1 MKHMILA
8 TALAGV
14 FAAFAATYIPKGD
27 ARQYAASPLEK
38 NEASWTPAEG
48 GAELFV
54 GGGSGVSLRVVDPAA
69 LRGSRVALLPQGAY
83 SVAADPAFTHDPAKG
98 SYTTSSSETNA
109 IIIVVPGH
117 LRVTAY
123 SYKGVGPENGA
134 ALTPTEPYH
143 RIVEDGNTATIYAAR
158 GTGAYCTI
166 SDIKVYARAYGDGD
180 GFTDL
185 TLTTFLLRDSIGT
198 FDFADMR
205 YKLLHH
211 YDGNRGQDWYKY
223 DASNTVNLAGN
234 PIRFNRNGDYTMRIT
249 ASTNFVVQKNEIAAM
264 TISEGAHN
272 GIDYTYFLI
281 TQIDATGADST
292 GTVLTYAH
300 DIVGF
305 DMSALVVEVCNDLN
319 EGIWYALAEDEVT
332 ITPDTIVVK
341 PLSAR
346 LKLYRLKYYSAISDS
361 VRVTFRGTVVI
372 RDAIVIRGTDGKYY
386 KLNVN
391 NGAISAEEVTL

>member
-1 MKHMILA
+1 MMKHLVFA

-14 FAAFAATYIPKGD
+14 FAALAATYIPKGN
-27 ARQYAASPLEK
+27 AKQYAASPLEK
-38 NEASWTPAEG
+38 NEVSWTPAEG

-83 SVAADPAFTHDPAKG
+83 SVAADPAFTHDPVNG
-98 SYTTSSSETNA
+98 TYTTSSAATNA
-109 IIIVVPGH
+109 IIITVPGH
-117 LRVTAY
+117 YQVTDY
-123 SYKGVGPENGA
+123 SYDVTDPNAA
-134 ALTPTEPYH
+134 ALIPARPYSD
-143 RIVEDGNTATIYAAR
+143 IVKDGNTATIYAAK
-158 GTGAYCTI
+158 GEASSCKIYN
-166 SDIKVYARAYGDGD
+166 IKVYAKAYGDGD

-185 TLTTFLLRDSIGT
+185 THTTFLLKDSLGT
-198 FDFADMR
+198 YDFANLRDQ
-205 YKLLHH
+205 LLRR

-223 DASNTVNLAGN
+223 DASNAVNLAGS
-234 PIRFNRNGDYTMRIT
+234 PLRFNRNGDYTMRIT
-249 ASTNFVVQKNEIAAM
+249 ANTNLVIQKNEIAAM

-272 GIDYTYFLI
+272 GIDYTYFQI
-281 TQIDATGADST
+281 TQIDATGANGT

-305 DMSALVVEVCNDLN
+305 DMSALVVQVCADLN

-332 ITPDTIVVK
+332 VTPDTIVIK
-341 PLSAR
+341 PTSAR
-346 LKLYRLKYYSAISDS
+346 MQCYRLKYYSAISDS

-386 KLNVN
+386 KLKIN